1 MKNGERTITMMSRTC
16 RLPRVAA
23 AAFCLG
29 LVVCCAHAA
38 DPSNAVLR
46 LLNSRA
52 AGSPRGYAEAAT
64 EVAAQAREGKAVYAY
79 VLALVSRERDAPP
92 AARLDEATRTRYLE
106 EHRPAIKRIAEE
118 RNNPMALYLLSL
130 ETSDTALLHRAAD
143 AGNIQAQNAWG
154 SYIFSKAMAGGTAS
168 SNEVERVLGEAY
180 GYFRQ
185 AAGKSDANGLYNLGM
200 CQWRGLGTA
209 RDEQAAF
216 NSFRAAAE
224 KGHPEAIN
232 NIGAFFRDGVV
243 VERNLELATKWF
255 AKSASYD
262 NAFGQFNYALA
273 LRRGEGVKKDP
284 VAAAK
289 LLEAAANSGCVEAI
303 DVYGVALWKGEGVT
317 ADPEKAFRM
326 FLRAADAGY
335 PPAMENISTC
345 YARGTGVAVDE
356 RLALEW
362 KIRSR
367 AARGDRSAQAWLREN
382 AKR

>member
-1 MKNGERTITMMSRTC
+1 MRMGIQMRTVM
-16 RLPRVAA
+16 AA
-23 AAFCLG
+23 LCACLLAG
-29 LVVCCAHAA
+29 VVGAA

-52 AGSPRGYAEAAT
+52 SGSPRGYAEAAE
-64 EVAAQAREGKAVYAY
+64 EVAAQARQGKAVYAY
-79 VLALVSRERDAPP
+79 VLALVSREKDAPP
-92 AARLDEATRTRYLE
+92 AARLDDGTRKEYLE
-106 EHRPAIKRIAEE
+106 KYRGPIKRIAQE

-130 ETSDTALLHRAAD
+130 ENNDTAMLHRAAD
-143 AGNIQAQNAWG
+143 AGNVQAENAWG
-154 SYIFSKAMAGGTAS
+154 TYRFSQVMAGGLVS
-168 SNEVERVLGEAY
+168 SNEVDSALAEAH
-180 GYFRQ
+180 GYFKS
-185 AAGKSDANGLYNLGM
+185 AAQKGDANGLYNLGM
-200 CQWRGLGTA
+200 CQWRGLGTS

-243 VERNLELATKWF
+243 VERDFNLSTKWF
-255 AKSASYD
+255 AKSASYE

-273 LRRGEGVKKDP
+273 LRRGEGVDQDFKKAAGLLEK
-284 VAAAK
+284 AAAG
-289 LLEAAANSGCVEAI
+289 GCVEAI
-303 DVYGVALWKGEGVT
+303 DVYGVALWKGEGVK
-317 ADPEKAFRM
+317 ADPEKAFQM

-345 YARGTGVAVDE
+345 YEKGTGVQADE

-367 AARGDRSAQAWLREN
+367 AARGDRSAQAWLRQN
-382 AKR
+382 ARKK